1 MRALQKKGRVEQAG
15 GMKFYEQDVVMLNYL
30 YTEDVTVNVDVV
42 YAMPGFGLVIKAY
55 DRWAGAESVNGK
67 KVVAKVGSMECSFY
81 EKDAEQALLKK
92 ESCLLS
98 PDGEKHHLV
107 FRKSGTNLYVYE
119 DKALLG
125 RCAIGEDYDRYT
137 LGIYSS
143 AGNTVFRMDIKD
155 SCPGSWGTSVQN
167 TNGGRLSFTA
177 NGFKVENAE
186 NAAEVIQESILVPGG
201 TDGKKRYFLSYKAVP
216 VDGELHASCFVFP
229 SKEPKIKAKEKNLL
243 RYDKEKYG
251 DAPYFDVDGDTE
263 VTILF
268 EVYSGEIK
276 NVAIKEDW
284 REDYV
289 PSETEPRE
297 RSGSSLTVGLA
308 DVGCVTWLGHAEAI
322 PVRKLDEEPT
332 YGIIVYGKH
341 GVSIDESH
349 MEYNKDYRFRF
360 KNNGDIWAFD
370 IMDGD
375 KTVCHESFVA
385 GRPNFSIF
393 SNVTGVI
400 HDIEIED
407 LSGNKKS
414 VMHQR
419 TVHKSVPS
427 DITSPI
433 IVAGS
438 DDVPFDLSASYR
450 VLPDG
455 SYYFTNWEREVFPVR
470 QKLALARPAL
480 SDIDIVV
487 YGLKEDGDMKK
498 IYDVPD
504 ADHINSIDAVTE
516 RYDSISSDHFSL
528 QKNQTI
534 VLDDEIS
541 RKDYKGFIVDYLK
554 QDSYAVN
561 EKDGYEVTV
570 SSKDN
575 DTSTYYDLSE
585 SGEVHE
591 YRVTGLSPADDSYIV
606 LRKGEAE

>member
-1 MRALQKKGRVEQAG
+1 MKALQKNGRIEQAG
-15 GMKFYEQDVVMLNYL
+15 GMKFYEQDVVMLDYL
-30 YTEDVTVNVDVV
+30 YTEDVTVDVDVV
-42 YAMPGFGLVIKAY
+42 YAMPGFGLVIEAY
-55 DRWAGAESVNGK
+55 DRWAGTESVDGK

-81 EKDAEQALLKK
+81 ERDAEQVLLKK
-92 ESCLLS
+92 GSCLLS
-98 PDGEKHHLV
+98 PDGAKHHLV

-119 DKALLG
+119 DKTLLG
-125 RCAIGEDYDRYT
+125 RCAIGEDYDRYM

-143 AGNTVFRMDIKD
+143 AGNTVVRMDIKD
-155 SCPGSWGTSVQN
+155 DCPEAWGTSVQN
-167 TNGGRLSFTA
+167 TNGGRLSFEA

-186 NAAEVIQESILVPGG
+186 NAIEVIQENIPVAGG
-201 TDGKKRYFLSYKAVP
+201 ADGKKRYFLAYSSLP
-216 VDGELHASCFVFP
+216 VNGELHASCFVFP
-229 SKEPKIKAKEKNLL
+229 SSESRIKAEEKNLL
-243 RYDKEKYG
+243 RYDKERYG
-251 DAPYFDVDGDTE
+251 DTSYFDVDKDME

-289 PSETEPRE
+289 PSETESKE
-297 RSGSSLTVGLA
+297 RSGSCITVGLA
-308 DVGCVTWLGHAEAI
+308 DVGCVTWLGHVEAI

-349 MEYNKDYRFRF
+349 VEYGKDYRFRF
-360 KNNGDIWAFD
+360 KNNGDIWGFD

-375 KTVCHESFVA
+375 KNVCHESFVA

-393 SNVTGVI
+393 SNVTGVV

-407 LSGNKKS
+407 MAGNKKS

-419 TVHKSVPS
+419 TAHKFVPS

-450 VLPDG
+450 ILPDG

-470 QKLALARPAL
+470 RKFSLARPAL
-480 SDIDIVV
+480 SDIDIIV
-487 YGLKEDGDMKK
+487 YGLKESGNMGNV
-498 IYDVPD
+498 YRVPD
-504 ADHINSIDAVTE
+504 TNHINSIDAVAE

-541 RKDYKGFIVDYLK
+541 RKNYKGFVVDYLK
-554 QDSYAVN
+554 RDSYAVN

-570 SSKDN
+570 SSMDD

-585 SGEVHE
+585 SGEIHE
-591 YRVTGLSPADDSYIV
+591 YKITSLAPEDDSYIV
-606 LRKGEAE
+606 LRKGEAK